1 MSRVEEFGSRWGLVI
16 ATLGMAVGTGN
27 IWRFPRI
34 AASNGGGSF
43 LVAWVIFLF
52 LWSVPLMIVEFS
64 FGKRS
69 RRGAI
74 GAFVSMGGR
83 GYAWMGGFVALCAS
97 AIMFYYS
104 VVTGWCFR
112 YLMASLGGGLTD
124 AGAAQQLWDS
134 YAGSW
139 KAVPTHFVALCAGVA
154 VVWFGVRGIERVAK
168 VLIPSLVIMVMIL
181 ALRAVTLP
189 GAEKGLAFLF
199 TPDWQALASPKIWLE
214 ALTQNAWDTG
224 AGWGLILTYAIYMR
238 VREDVSLNAFLIG
251 FGNNSMSLL
260 AGIMVLCTVFAINP
274 GAQEEI
280 VGAGNEGLTFIWMP
294 QLFAAMPG
302 GGVFMVL
309 FFAAL
314 SFAAL
319 TSLIAMLELATR
331 VLIDMGMER
340 RPALLWVGLAGLVF
354 GMPSALSMSVFQN
367 QDWVWGVGLMLSG
380 LFFAIAASRFGLE
393 RLRGEVVN
401 GEGCDLHIGRWW
413 VRIVGILVPIEAV
426 TLMVWWLY
434 EARGWDVEGWLDPL
448 RSSSVGTVLLQ
459 WAVALIV
466 LLILNRWLAD
476 RSTDG
481 DRTEPFP
488 WRRLLAAGAGLAVTA
503 GVVMTLPMRTAMMI
517 LICGLVWGGFVTL
530 LTRAIRHEGRKR
542 AGRPAD

>member
-1 MSRVEEFGSRWGLVI
+1 MSRAEEFASRWGLIV

-43 LVAWVIFLF
+43 LVAWVVFLF

-64 FGKRS
+64 FGKKS
-69 RRGAI
+69 RKGAI
-74 GAFVSMGGR
+74 GAFVHMAGR
-83 GYAWMGGFVALCAS
+83 KYAWMGGFVALCAS

-112 YLMASLGGGLTD
+112 FLAAALTGGLSGEGESQALWSSF
-124 AGAAQQLWDS
+124 AGTPKSL
-134 YAGSW
+134 
-139 KAVPTHFVALCAGVA
+139 VTHFLALGIGVA

-168 VLIPSLVIMVMIL
+168 VLIPTLALMVLIL
-181 ALRAVTLP
+181 AVRAVTLP

-199 TPDWQALASPKIWLE
+199 TPDWQALASPTIWLE

-238 VREDVSLNAFLIG
+238 AREDVSLNAFLIG

-274 GAQEEI
+274 SAQADI

-302 GGVFMVL
+302 GGIFMVL

-331 VLIDMGMER
+331 VLIDMGLER
-340 RPALLWVGLAGLVF
+340 RPALLWVAAAGLVC
-354 GMPSALSMSVFQN
+354 GMPSALSMSFFKN

-380 LFFAIAASRFGLE
+380 LFFAIAAGRFGLD
-393 RLRGEVVN
+393 RLRTEVVN
-401 GEGCDLHIGRWW
+401 GEGCDLPIGRWW
-413 VRIVGILVPIEAV
+413 VTMIAIVVPVEAV
-426 TLMVWWLY
+426 TLIVWWLWA
-434 EARGWDVEGWLDPL
+434 ARGWDPDGWLHPL
-448 RSSSVGTVLLQ
+448 HAGNVGTVLFQ
-459 WAVALIV
+459 IAIALVV
-466 LLILNRWLAD
+466 LLLLNRFLGS
-476 RSTDG
+476 RSG
-481 DRTEPFP
+481 SSAEEVS
-488 WRRLLAAGAGLAVTA
+488 A
-503 GVVMTLPMRTAMMI
+503 
-517 LICGLVWGGFVTL
+517 
-530 LTRAIRHEGRKR
+530 
-542 AGRPAD
+542 

>member
-52 LWSVPLMIVEFS
+52 LWSIPLMIAEFAV
-64 FGKRS
+64 GKRTRMGTVGS
-69 RRGAI
+69 
-74 GAFVSMGGR
+74 FVALGGK
-83 GYAWMGGFVALCAS
+83 GYAWMGGFVALCAT

-112 YLMASLGGGLTD
+112 FLLAASTGQLRDEGSSEELWTGFAGQPISVVTHLLALGI
-124 AGAAQQLWDS
+124 
-134 YAGSW
+134 
-139 KAVPTHFVALCAGVA
+139 GVS
-154 VVWFGVRGIERVAK
+154 VVWFGVKGIERVAK
-168 VLIPSLVIMVMIL
+168 VLIPSLVVMVVIL
-181 ALRAVTLP
+181 AIRAVTLP

-199 TPDWQALASPKIWLE
+199 TPDWGALATPKIWLE

-238 VREDVSLNAFLIG
+238 AREDVALNAFLVG

-280 VGAGNEGLTFIWMP
+280 VGAGTEGLTFIWMP

-302 GGVFMVL
+302 GGVFMVI
-309 FFAAL
+309 FFTAL

-331 VLIDMGMER
+331 VLIDAGIER
-340 RPALLWVGLAGLVF
+340 RHAILGVGLAGLVF
-354 GMPSALSMSVFQN
+354 GLPSALSMEVFRN

-380 LFFAIAASRFGLE
+380 LFFAIAARKFGLE
-393 RLRGEVVN
+393 KLRTETVN
-401 GEGCDLHIGRWW
+401 GEGNDLPIGRWW
-413 VRIVGILVPIEAV
+413 VVLVGIVVPVEAV
-426 TLMVWWLY
+426 TLMIWWLY
-434 EARGWDVEGWLDPL
+434 EARGWDVEGWLDPMGTF
-448 RSSSVGTVLLQ
+448 SVGTVLVQ
-459 WAVALIV
+459 WAVAIIA
-466 LLILNRWLAD
+466 LLLLNRFL
-476 RSTDG
+476 
-481 DRTEPFP
+481 
-488 WRRLLAAGAGLAVTA
+488 
-503 GVVMTLPMRTAMMI
+503 
-517 LICGLVWGGFVTL
+517 
-530 LTRAIRHEGRKR
+530 
-542 AGRPAD
+542 AGRLTKVPAEARK